1 MHEGGQNI
9 SIDRSLEQL
18 SSDPYMTLNNRPVK
32 EVTAYLIEIARELEF
47 QVGPQ
52 DIPELQQ
59 S

>member
-1 MHEGGQNI
+1 MHEGQNI

-18 SSDPYMTLNNRPVK
+18 GSDPSMTLKSRPVK
-32 EVTAYLIEIARELEF
+32 KVTAYVIEIARELEF